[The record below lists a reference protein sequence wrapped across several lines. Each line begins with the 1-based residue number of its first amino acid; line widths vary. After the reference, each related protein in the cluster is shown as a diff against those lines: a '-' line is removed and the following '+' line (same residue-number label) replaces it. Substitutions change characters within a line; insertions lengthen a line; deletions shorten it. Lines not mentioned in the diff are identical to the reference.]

1 MIRITIEVVC
11 DDDDA
16 MEVERAFKP
25 LIIDADK
32 YIYKRERIKE
42 NKDE

>member
-11 DDDDA
+11 DDDIA
-16 MEVERAFKP
+16 MEVEKAFKP
-25 LIIDADK
+25 IVIDADK

-42 NKDE
+42 DK

>member
-11 DDDDA
+11 DDDAA
-16 MEVERAFKP
+16 MEVEKAFKP
-25 LIIDADK
+25 IIIDAEK

-42 NKDE
+42 EK

>member
-11 DDDDA
+11 DDDAA

-25 LIIDADK
+25 IIVDADK
-32 YIYKRERIKE
+32 YIYKRERVKE
-42 NKDE
+42 EE